1 MAVLVRYFAAAAAA
15 AGTAEEHYDL
25 SPGSTLSDLLS
36 EIVAINRPRPPAGTP
51 ELDRLLSR
59 SSFLR
64 NEVAVRDRSIALHPE
79 DVLDVL
85 PPFAGG

>member
-1 MAVLVRYFAAAAAA
+1 MLVRYFAAAAAA
-15 AGTAEEHYDL
+15 AGTTEEHYDL
-25 SPGSTLSDLLS
+25 TPGSTVDDLLS
-36 EIVAINRPRPPAGTP
+36 EIAAANRPTPPAGTP
-51 ELDRLLSR
+51 ELSRLLSR

-64 NEVAVRDRSIALHPE
+64 NEVAVRDRSITLEPQ